1 LYYGIVRVDRP
12 YDPFLATSQ
21 RCESYCLQVSNFRL
35 PTI

>member
-21 RCESYCLQVSNFRL
+21 RCEIYCLQVSNFRL